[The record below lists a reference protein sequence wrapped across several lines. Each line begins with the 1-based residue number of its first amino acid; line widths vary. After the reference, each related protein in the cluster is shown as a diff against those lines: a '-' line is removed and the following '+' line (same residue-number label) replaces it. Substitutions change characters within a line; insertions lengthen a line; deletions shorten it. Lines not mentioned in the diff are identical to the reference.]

1 MNETEKARAA
11 ARALDDKAL
20 LEHLDKHDPNAEH
33 DDLSDPESP
42 LAEYWREAGD
52 RGLLNQ

>member
-1 MNETEKARAA
+1 MNEINNARSAA
-11 ARALDDKAL
+11 KALDDEAL
-20 LEHLDKHDPNAEH
+20 LQYLDEHDPDAEH